1 MLPVLTTSPKVGNSQ
16 FMGGVGSDECFGPL
30 DYARGD
36 TGEGHPE
43 YPRESSDPH
52 RPVIPNVVE
61 ERKLLIPV

>member
-16 FMGGVGSDECFGPL
+16 CMGGVGSDECFGPATTL
-30 DYARGD
+30 GVTRGR
-36 TGEGHPE
+36 GIPKSKGI
-43 YPRESSDPH
+43 SDPH